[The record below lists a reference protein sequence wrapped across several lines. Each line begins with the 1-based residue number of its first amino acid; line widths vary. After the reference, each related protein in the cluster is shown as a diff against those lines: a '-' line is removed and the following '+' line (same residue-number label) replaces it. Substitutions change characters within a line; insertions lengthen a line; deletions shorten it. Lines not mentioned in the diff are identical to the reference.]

1 MAAQLDLC
9 DIQDA
14 ATRLGVRTA
23 TDKEPISI
31 EHPSFIIGT
40 TNVSPM
46 TMAASFA
53 AFANDGVYCKPIALT
68 SVKDAA
74 GNKYKVPKKSC
85 DRAISQD
92 VAAAISVPL
101 ENLVNLRL
109 GGIHPIGVPAAAK
122 TGTTDKS
129 EYTWTVGYTKGIST
143 ASWVGNPHAYKSIN
157 NIPINGVTRSYVDG
171 ATIAGGQWTDYME
184 KVAGLYK
191 TGGFGS
197 APSSMLYPPQPKKVE
212 TDNKKSSDSG
222 NSDDDGDSGGSGN
235 DGGSDNGNGGG
246 SDNGGGNG
254 NRNGGN
260 D

>member
-1 MAAQLDLC
+1 
-9 DIQDA
+9 
-14 ATRLGVRTA
+14 
-23 TDKEPISI
+23 
-31 EHPSFIIGT
+31 
-40 TNVSPM
+40 M

-53 AFANDGVYCKPIALT
+53 AFANGGVYCKPIALA
-68 SVKDAA
+68 SVTDAA

-85 DRAISQD
+85 DRAISEE
-92 VAAAISVPL
+92 VAAAVSVPL

-197 APSSMLYPPQPKKVE
+197 APGSMLYPPQPKKVE
-212 TDNKKSSDSG
+212 VDDKKSSDNG
-222 NSDDDGDSGGSGN
+222 NSNYDGDSGGSDNGN
-235 DGGSDNGNGGG
+235 DSGGSDNGNGRG

-254 NRNGGN
+254 NRNGS
-260 D
+260 DD